1 VRRYST
7 VIAIAVAAVL
17 AAVIVIASSARH
29 DLSDG
34 SASPAADASAL
45 PPEHPNT
52 GVSPQSGM
60 VDTAAAAASI
70 AVLERAHAANP
81 DSVRVALNL
90 GDAYF
95 AAERYD
101 DAATVYAKALEI
113 DPGHPSATVRMAM
126 VWHARGDDERAIRA
140 IERVIAALPDYQ
152 EAHYDLAL
160 IRFSRQ
166 ETAEAREA
174 WVQAAR
180 IDPTSRLG
188 RASEDFVDLL
198 SDGEERAATP

>member
-1 VRRYST
+1 
-7 VIAIAVAAVL
+7 
-17 AAVIVIASSARH
+17 
-29 DLSDG
+29 
-34 SASPAADASAL
+34 
-45 PPEHPNT
+45 
-52 GVSPQSGM
+52 
-60 VDTAAAAASI
+60 
-70 AVLERAHAANP
+70 
-81 DSVRVALNL
+81 
-90 GDAYF
+90 
-95 AAERYD
+95 
-101 DAATVYAKALEI
+101 
-113 DPGHPSATVRMAM
+113 MAM
-126 VWHARGDDERAIRA
+126 VWHARGDDDHAIRA